1 MLISTRITCMKLGSC
16 NRQETLT
23 TKLKA
28 GSIGREIVVTPH
40 V

>member
-23 TKLKA
+23 AKLEA
-28 GSIGREIVVTPH
+28 GSIGRETVVAPN